1 MVSHIETKKPI
12 FNNFWWFNQKPLKLV
27 EEEEWGS
34 LGDQGWMK
42 KLQELPSSNFSWK
55 APWVKS
61 VDVLVSCG
69 QKCWVPLVGIT
80 GYVSYAP
87 ALVIRQLGGIQHIPR
102 TVGVAEFSGFFKDQS
117 ALEVLETIKQ
127 DWSHLTL
134 IRKESERLRDPSSSE
149 GYEKWRNLTPTAA
162 PRMPCSEDG
171 PSQII
176 EGSLKRKKVS
186 NEKDLMGQLERLQI
200 ELGKSK
206 VDKTT
211 LEMMMMEGD
220 KSRVFLNEQL
230 ESRDAKIMM
239 LELQLSKGKAIME
252 ESEKERGTLI
262 LDWMQSSSE
271 LEALKADFNDYQENA
286 EYNQDKFLHI
296 QTELMDRIK
305 KYDELN
311 KKCVM
316 VESRLAELQEFERK
330 GKEEEV
336 VKADLATKKNEIR
349 MLKAKLDREREK
361 VKQLTEKLEASEKHK
376 EQIDTNNNTLNQ
388 NNMLLMEKMAKVDE
402 QMDEAAIHV
411 RIIRANARRVGRDIF
426 RYRQSLA
433 ETDAFLEKI
442 ENRGLAFLPVAR
454 NMDEEED

>member
-1 MVSHIETKKPI
+1 
-12 FNNFWWFNQKPLKLV
+12 
-27 EEEEWGS
+27 
-34 LGDQGWMK
+34 MK

-61 VDVLVSCG
+61 VDVIVSCG
-69 QKCWVPLVGIT
+69 QKCWVPLIGIT

-102 TVGVAEFSGFFKDQS
+102 TVGLAEFSGFLKDQS
-117 ALEVLETIKQ
+117 AREVLETIKQ

-134 IRKESERLRDPSSSE
+134 IQKESKRLRDPSSSEGSSE

-162 PRMPCSEDG
+162 PRKPCSEDG
-171 PSQII
+171 PSRII

-186 NEKDLMGQLERLQI
+186 NEEDLMEQLERLQI

-206 VDKTT
+206 GDKAA
-211 LEMMMMEGD
+211 LERMMMEGD
-220 KSRVFLNEQL
+220 KSRAFLNEQL
-230 ESRDAKIMM
+230 ESRNAKIVR
-239 LELQLSKGKAIME
+239 LELQLSKEKAVIE
-252 ESEKERGTLI
+252 ESEEERGRLI

-271 LEALKADFNDYQENA
+271 LEALKADFNDYQENV
-286 EYNQDKFLHI
+286 EYNQDKFLHV
-296 QTELMDRIK
+296 QAELLDRIE

-311 KKCVM
+311 KKYVM
-316 VESRLAELQEFERK
+316 IESRLAELQEFERK

-336 VKADLATKKNEIR
+336 VKADLAAKKNEIR
-349 MLKAKLDREREK
+349 MLKVKFDKEREK
-361 VKQLTEKLEASEKHK
+361 VKQLTEKLEVSEKHK
-376 EQIDTNNNTLNQ
+376 EQIDTNNNTLNR
-388 NNMLLMEKMAKVDE
+388 NNMLLIEKMAKVDE
-402 QMDEAAIHV
+402 QMDEAAIHA

-442 ENRGLAFLPVAR
+442 ENRGLAFLPAAR
-454 NMDEEED
+454 DMNEEED